1 MGKNFDR
8 LIALKKKKEKYYSDA
23 IKDGKTPQYGMGKE
37 YRMKN
42 TVKDRCKRRCGFKR
56 YSVRQRHMVK
66 KKTLERR
73 RSGYEYRLDSIIR
86 PYDVDLCYENKDMHQ
101 LMKLIYD
108 KYSNFES
115 VLTIYQDGYHDVL
128 FRKIFSLTRVNKSPI
143 RLQFL
148 KENYLDILHE
158 TIIKFIDKVDNY
170 VEAST
175 FTFYT
180 YLVNIFPY
188 TFSSCFS
195 SIWNLNSNMDNNV
208 DELVG
213 DVDINLYSNVLSFYV
228 YTKNMKRKEKKRYIE
243 ELL

>member
-1 MGKNFDR
+1 MGKHFDK
-8 LIALKKKKEKYYSDA
+8 LTYLKKKKEKYYTDG
-23 IKDGKTPQYGMGKE
+23 IKNGKDPTYGMGKG
-37 YRMKN
+37 YRMMN
-42 TVKDRCKRRCGFKR
+42 TTEHRSKQRYGFRR
-56 YSVRQRHMVK
+56 YSVRQRHRVK
-66 KKTLERR
+66 SKTLEARR
-73 RSGYEYRLDSIIR
+73 NNLKFEFYSIIK
-86 PYDVDLCYENKDMHQ
+86 PYDVDLCFDNKDMHQ
-101 LMKLIYD
+101 LMKLIYE

-115 VLTIYQDGYHDVL
+115 VLTIYQDGYHDHI
-128 FRKIFSLTRVNKSPI
+128 FRRIFSLTRVLKDPI
-143 RLQFL
+143 RLEFL

-158 TIIKFIDKVDNY
+158 TIIRFINTIDNY

-180 YLVNIFPY
+180 YLVNVFPY

-213 DVDINLYSNVLSFYV
+213 DIDVNLYSNLLSFYV
-228 YTKNMKRKEKKRYIE
+228 YTNNMKRKEIRKYIK

>member
-1 MGKNFDR
+1 MGKTLDR

-23 IKDGKTPQYGMGKE
+23 IRDGQAPQYGMGKE
-37 YRMKN
+37 YRKKN

-56 YSVRQRHMVK
+56 YSVRQRHMVS
-66 KKTLERR
+66 KKTLERH
-73 RSGYEYRLDSIIR
+73 RSGSEYRLDSIIR
-86 PYDVDLCYENKDMHQ
+86 PYDVDLCYKNKDMHQ

-108 KYSNFES
+108 KYSDFQS
-115 VLTIYQDGYHDVL
+115 VLTTYQDGYHDEL
-128 FRKIFSLTRVNKSPI
+128 FKRIFSLTSTLKDPI

-148 KENYLDILHE
+148 EENYLDILHE
-158 TIIKFIDKVDNY
+158 TIIKFIDTIDNY

-180 YLVNIFPY
+180 YLVNVFPY
-188 TFSSCFS
+188 TFSYCFS
-195 SIWNLNSNMDNNV
+195 SIWNLNSNMDNKV

-213 DVDINLYSNVLSFYV
+213 DVDINLYNNPLSFYV
-228 YTKNMKRKEKKRYIE
+228 YTNNMKRKEKKKYIK